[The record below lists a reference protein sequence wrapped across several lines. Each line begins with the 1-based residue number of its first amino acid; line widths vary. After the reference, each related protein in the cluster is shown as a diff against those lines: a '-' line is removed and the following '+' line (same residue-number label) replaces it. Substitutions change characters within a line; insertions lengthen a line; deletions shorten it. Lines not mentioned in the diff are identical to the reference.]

1 MARRYVRAIR
11 PKKPFKR
18 GRSRRRAMR
27 RFVSR
32 TLHRMAEKKYTVQNT
47 TNNLNP
53 TLVAPT
59 DSVNF
64 VSWISIAQ
72 GDGRSNRDGIKCKL

>member
-18 GRSRRRAMR
+18 GRSRRKAMR

-32 TLHRMAEKKYTVQNT
+32 TMQRMAEKKYTV
-47 TNNLNP
+47 
-53 TLVAPT
+53 
-59 DSVNF
+59 
-64 VSWISIAQ
+64 
-72 GDGRSNRDGIKCKL
+72 